1 MTNYN
6 PHSSNFKT
14 SSTSPSLCPAP
25 LNSSTAIN
33 LIMDDDWELHTM
45 FKQILHKFK
54 GDMKS
59 TFSHLATVH
68 NETCGCQIGSSSHA
82 EVTNK
87 VWRHWIY
94 VLSYFLKNQ
103 HYYFAIV
110 TIFISNRY
118 GIKRKSPSWNY
129 KSNQDLIL
137 MITSTEC

>member
-87 VWRHWIY
+87 VWRHWIFCSIIF
-94 VLSYFLKNQ
+94 LTKSTLLFCDCDYFLIGMESKEGPL
-103 HYYFAIV
+103 HGITKAIRPR
-110 TIFISNRY
+110 F
-118 GIKRKSPSWNY
+118 
-129 KSNQDLIL
+129 
-137 MITSTEC
+137 

>member
-87 VWRHWIY
+87 VWRRWI
-94 VLSYFLKNQ
+94 LCSITFLEKSTILFCDCDYF
-103 HYYFAIV
+103 F
-110 TIFISNRY
+110 
-118 GIKRKSPSWNY
+118 
-129 KSNQDLIL
+129 
-137 MITSTEC
+137 